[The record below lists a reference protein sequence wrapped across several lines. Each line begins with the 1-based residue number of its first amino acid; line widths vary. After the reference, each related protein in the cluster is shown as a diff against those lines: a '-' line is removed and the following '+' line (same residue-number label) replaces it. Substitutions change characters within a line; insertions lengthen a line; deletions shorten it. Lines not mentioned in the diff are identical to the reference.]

1 MKIQRIAIGLTVVNL
16 LLLLFLLA
24 QIHRTTA
31 QDVVPV
37 LRGRALEIVDGQG
50 RVRAEILVHGP
61 ERVGGKLYPETV
73 LFRMADQNRR
83 PVVKFTDRGTSS
95 IPVVVVAS
103 VETVDNPR
111 SRRSARKF
119 LSTAPVHP
127 PRDTLLSLWSR
138 PSSLDSPF
146 FWPPPVW

>member
-83 PVVKFTDRGTSS
+83 PVVKFTAAENGSALGLFDDSQGRVQLNAESDTGNFVK
-95 IPVVVVAS
+95 VVNKDGREQVLK
-103 VETVDNPR
+103 P
-111 SRRSARKF
+111 
-119 LSTAPVHP
+119 
-127 PRDTLLSLWSR
+127 
-138 PSSLDSPF
+138 
-146 FWPPPVW
+146 

>member
-73 LFRMADQNRR
+73 LFRMADQNLR
-83 PVVKFTDRGTSS
+83 PVVKFTAADTGSVLGLFDDSQGRVQLNAESDTGNFVK
-95 IPVVVVAS
+95 VVNKDGREQVLK
-103 VETVDNPR
+103 P
-111 SRRSARKF
+111 
-119 LSTAPVHP
+119 
-127 PRDTLLSLWSR
+127 
-138 PSSLDSPF
+138 
-146 FWPPPVW
+146 

>member
-83 PVVKFTDRGTSS
+83 PVVKFTAADTGSVLGLFDDSQGRVQLNAQSDTGNFVK
-95 IPVVVVAS
+95 VVNKDGREQVLK
-103 VETVDNPR
+103 P
-111 SRRSARKF
+111 
-119 LSTAPVHP
+119 
-127 PRDTLLSLWSR
+127 
-138 PSSLDSPF
+138 
-146 FWPPPVW
+146 